1 MEHVGSVIVGDLDF
15 ISEKRSLG
23 SGFRAYEGVGDFS
36 FPPAMHNPF
45 AVRAPAEKMNEA
57 RRLHPSILDIL
68 LDMSRGMVARG
79 NIPAFAIRTPVQ
91 ENVNIFVNILG
102 FFSEMSSMAKRGT
115 SLFLRLSAFLF
126 LVFSERCLQSPRQLL
141 LDAFLFILKLLNPFA
156 KPDYL
161 FGSKVNGTFKFVNPC
176 PEIVSFGNDFF
187 RRFSAEIQAGFVERA
202 IEFQVFLARRIK
214 PPLFHCSHPEL
225 LALRHRTPVDRY
237 LTNRVSRSIWVV
249 NLL

>member
-1 MEHVGSVIVGDLDF
+1 MEHVGNVIVGDLDF

-57 RRLHPSILDIL
+57 RRLHTSILDIL

-126 LVFSERCLQSPRQLL
+126 LAFSERRQQSPRQLL

-187 RRFSAEIQAGFVERA
+187 RRFSAEI
-202 IEFQVFLARRIK
+202 
-214 PPLFHCSHPEL
+214 
-225 LALRHRTPVDRY
+225 
-237 LTNRVSRSIWVV
+237 
-249 NLL
+249 